1 MSVHPL
7 NPPRPDRLTALDIV
21 ALTDV
26 EVRAVL
32 IHVAGHADPALAA
45 AIAEETR
52 AVLELTR
59 GPGAAAEL
67 LGRGRIKLDR
77 HEPGAAR

>member
-7 NPPRPDRLTALDIV
+7 NPRRPDRLTALDIV

-45 AIAEETR
+45 AIALEVR
-52 AVLELTR
+52 AVVEHTR

-67 LGRGRIKLDR
+67 FGTGRIRLER
-77 HEPGAAR
+77 EP

>member
-7 NPPRPDRLTALDIV
+7 NPPRPDRLTAVDIV
-21 ALTDV
+21 ALTDA

-45 AIAEETR
+45 SIAEEVR
-52 AVLELTR
+52 AVLEHTR
-59 GPGAAAEL
+59 GPGAADGL
-67 LGRGRIKLDR
+67 LGNGRIRLER
-77 HEPGAAR
+77 EP

>member
-1 MSVHPL
+1 MTVHQI
-7 NPPRPDRLTALDIV
+7 NPPPPDRLSALDIV

-45 AIAEETR
+45 AIAAEVR
-52 AVLELTR
+52 AVLEHPR
-59 GPGAAAEL
+59 PGAAAEV
-67 LGRGRIKLDR
+67 LGFNRIKPR
-77 HEPGAAR
+77 PGG

>member
-7 NPPRPDRLTALDIV
+7 NPPPPDRLSALDIV

-32 IHVAGHADPALAA
+32 IHVAGHQDPAIAA
-45 AIAEETR
+45 MVAEEVR

-59 GPGAAAEL
+59 GPGAAAEV
-67 LGRGRIKLDR
+67 LGFNRIKLDR
-77 HEPGAAR
+77 EP

>member
-32 IHVAGHADPALAA
+32 IHVAGHADTDLAA
-45 AIAEETR
+45 SIAAEVR
-52 AVLELTR
+52 AVVEHTR

-67 LGRGRIKLDR
+67 FGNGRIRLDKD
-77 HEPGAAR
+77 PGAAP

>member
-1 MSVHPL
+1 MSVHKI
-7 NPPRPDRLTALDIV
+7 NPPPPDRLSALDIV

-45 AIAEETR
+45 AIAAEVR

-59 GPGAAAEL
+59 GPGAAAEV
-67 LGRGRIKLDR
+67 LGFNRIKLDR
-77 HEPGAAR
+77 EP

>member
-7 NPPRPDRLTALDIV
+7 NPPPLDRLSALDIV

-26 EVRAVL
+26 EVRAVI
-32 IHVAGHADPALAA
+32 IHVAGHQDPAIAA
-45 AIAEETR
+45 MVAEEVR

-59 GPGAAAEL
+59 GPGAADGL
-67 LGRGRIKLDR
+67 LGNGRIKLDR
-77 HEPGAAR
+77 PR